1 MVRHAW
7 ETVIEVAQAD
17 GTNLGDHA
25 YRVGPVRGDVSEE
38 KEAQRVPGQGL
49 RLEFVSWMGTT
60 KRGEVVP
67 RSTPGRPQCAD
78 IWEPDSATAKC
89 GTVSRDQQRRVRW
102 AVLWRVM

>member
-25 YRVGPVRGDVSEE
+25 DRVDPVRGDVSEE

-49 RLEFVSWMGTT
+49 RLEF
-60 KRGEVVP
+60 
-67 RSTPGRPQCAD
+67 
-78 IWEPDSATAKC
+78 
-89 GTVSRDQQRRVRW
+89 
-102 AVLWRVM
+102 